1 MCLTNHTLQ
10 NIPLVSCCLHLWS
23 CLVFFCK
30 YLYILSLFIAPFIKK
45 KNITYV
51 IKRCKSKM
59 KMQSYFWEKFI
70 TKSHVTFCHY
80 SLFCTKSV
88 GCAQTIT
95 HEKEKNNNKK
105 TWLCHWSCLD
115 HVLSIKTFTEK
126 KLLCLRLFEY
136 LGLTINGALHSH
148 NTCFPR
154 NLGQRAFA

>member
-1 MCLTNHTLQ
+1 
-10 NIPLVSCCLHLWS
+10 
-23 CLVFFCK
+23 
-30 YLYILSLFIAPFIKK
+30 
-45 KNITYV
+45 
-51 IKRCKSKM
+51 M

-154 NLGQRAFA
+154 NLGQRAFAWQVGAVYTAVNCRKVHWNTANAFSLRLHLWIPPKIICVEF